1 MPDSARTLCC
11 GTHAWKSLL
20 FNNRYLQA
28 FFLDSQVIGYTE
40 ADNTGTGNDYICT
53 VHITSLLLKI
63 FPAGYM
69 NPSQSNN
76 TVKGFMGSVQNKY
89 YQENAGGIDMKIYSF
104 DGEDL
109 KMMLVG
115 SVNLLAKS
123 KAEIDALNVFPV
135 PDGDTGT
142 NMYLTLLAGVKEAR
156 QVEGAAIGE
165 VAEAAARGCLYG
177 ARGNSGVILSQI
189 LKGFANALSGQACAG
204 AEDVSRAFRMASDAA
219 FQAVADPVEGT
230 ILTVCREI
238 AVAFENLAQ
247 RYSDLVRITVHA
259 YKQAQ
264 AALDRTP
271 EQLLILKQSGVVDA
285 GGQGLVTILRG
296 IISALK
302 DAAAQQDIELF
313 DLAASQQKEFV
324 ETRAKDYA
332 AELKYTYCTEFI
344 ILGNQIPMGILRE
357 ELAPYG
363 DCLLVV
369 GDNSA
374 AKVHIHSNHPG
385 LVMECG
391 LKYGALQNVKISN
404 MEEQSQELLSGPKK
418 NGSEVGVVAVAMGE
432 GLATILQSMGVD
444 IVISGGQTMNPS
456 SEDILEAVN
465 DLPFTNI
472 IVLPNNKNIIM
483 AAEQVAKMADKP
495 VAVIPTESIP
505 QGIAALLSLTPM
517 ESLKE
522 NQERMNSS
530 YRDVVTGEITSAVR
544 DSMADGLEVKEGQF
558 IGLAD
563 GRLAVCGSELAAVT
577 GELIGFMAEE
587 EGSLVTLFFG
597 ADVSSGKADGI
608 LEALEEQYPDIDFEL
623 YYGGQSLYHFLISV
637 D

>member
-1 MPDSARTLCC
+1 
-11 GTHAWKSLL
+11 
-20 FNNRYLQA
+20 
-28 FFLDSQVIGYTE
+28 
-40 ADNTGTGNDYICT
+40 
-53 VHITSLLLKI
+53 
-63 FPAGYM
+63 
-69 NPSQSNN
+69 
-76 TVKGFMGSVQNKY
+76 
-89 YQENAGGIDMKIYSF
+89 MKIYSF

-156 QVEGAAIGE
+156 QVEGAGIGG

-189 LKGFANALSGQACAG
+189 IKGFADALSGQACAG
-204 AEDVSRAFRMASDAA
+204 AEDVARAFRMASDAA

-238 AVAFENLAQ
+238 AAAFENLAQ

-285 GGQGLVTILRG
+285 GGQGLVTILHG
-296 IISALK
+296 IIRALK

-344 ILGNQIPMGILRE
+344 IVGNQIPMGILRE
-357 ELAPYG
+357 ELDPYG

-369 GDNSA
+369 GDDSA

-404 MEEQSQELLSGPKK
+404 MEEQSQEMRSGPKK
-418 NGSEVGVVAVAMGE
+418 NDSEVGVVAVAMGE

-483 AAEQVAKMADKP
+483 AAEQAAKMADKP

-505 QGIAALLSLTPM
+505 QGIAALLSLNPM

-522 NQERMNSS
+522 NQERMHSS
-530 YRDVVTGEITSAVR
+530 YCDVLTGEITSAVR

-577 GELIGFMAEE
+577 GELIGLMAEE

-623 YYGGQSLYHFLISV
+623 YYGGQPLYHFLISV